1 MTDIIECFEYISLVH
16 IQHYLQNVEDNNNSR
31 CNFLPDVDL
40 SSVSLYAAIYLEI
53 IIGFTLKV
61 INLWKKIGKQAL
73 TKQIN
78 IVEIETDV
86 TNVITLLQVSI

>member
-1 MTDIIECFEYISLVH
+1 MTNIIECFKYISLAH

-31 CNFLPDVDL
+31 YDFLPDVDL
-40 SSVSLYAAIYLEI
+40 SSVFLYAAIYPKI
-53 IIGFTLKV
+53 IIGFTLKD

-78 IVEIETDV
+78 IIEIETDV
-86 TNVITLLQVSI
+86 LQVSV